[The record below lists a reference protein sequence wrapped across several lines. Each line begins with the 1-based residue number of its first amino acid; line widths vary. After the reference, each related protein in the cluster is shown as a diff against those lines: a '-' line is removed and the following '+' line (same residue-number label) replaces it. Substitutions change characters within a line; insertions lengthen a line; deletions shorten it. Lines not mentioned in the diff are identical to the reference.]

1 MGNPPTPPWPD
12 QGPQPPYGPPPVPPN
27 APGPG
32 QPGPGPVP
40 PVPPGGAPPPGVPMP
55 PITVPPPGGQP
66 WQPGP
71 PPPPRRGPGLLI
83 ALIAGGL
90 VLVLA
95 AVVAVVVLTGDDG
108 GDGGDRADGG
118 GSDGTSLQVGKIAGG
133 AEAIPN
139 ADGSL
144 TMARPGVTSPV
155 VDIYEDFSCPPC
167 GNFDR
172 TNDPMLKQ
180 VAVAGEAKVVFHPMV
195 IFGEGTEPQHGNST
209 RAASAL
215 RCVREGARWLS
226 YQDALYAHQPSESTQ
241 GYATSDLL
249 DWAAPLGLTG
259 DDFRSCVTGQRYASD
274 VGRVSQTY
282 ISTGVQGTPSVR
294 VNGRLLDSSDTQS
307 PDALRRAIEAAS

>member
-27 APGPG
+27 GPA
-32 QPGPGPVP
+32 
-40 PVPPGGAPPPGVPMP
+40 PVPPGAPPAP
-55 PITVPPPGGQP
+55 PITVPPPGGRP

-83 ALIAGGL
+83 ALIGGGL
-90 VLVLA
+90 VLVLVAVA
-95 AVVAVVVLTGDDG
+95 AVVLLTRG
-108 GDGGDRADGG
+108 GGKDGGDRADGG
-118 GSDGTSLQVGKIAGG
+118 SDGTGYQTGRIAGG
-133 AEAIPN
+133 AEALPN
-139 ADGSL
+139 PDGSL

-195 IFGEGTEPQHGNST
+195 IFGAGTEPQHGNST

-226 YQDALYAHQPSESTQ
+226 YQDALYAHQPSESSE

-249 DWAAPLGLTG
+249 AWAAPLGLTG
-259 DDFRSCVTGQRYASD
+259 DDFRNCVTGQRYASD
-274 VGRVSQTY
+274 VGRVSHSY
-282 ISTGVQGTPSVR
+282 ISSGVQGTPSVR
-294 VNGRLLDSSDTQS
+294 VNGRLLASSDTQT
-307 PDALRRAIEAAS
+307 PDALRRAIETAS

>member
-27 APGPG
+27 GPA
-32 QPGPGPVP
+32 
-40 PVPPGGAPPPGVPMP
+40 PVPPGAPPAP

-83 ALIAGGL
+83 ALIGGGL
-90 VLVLA
+90 VLVLVAVA
-95 AVVAVVVLTGDDG
+95 AVVLLTRG
-108 GDGGDRADGG
+108 GGKDGGDRADGG
-118 GSDGTSLQVGKIAGG
+118 SDGTSLQAGRIAGG
-133 AEAIPN
+133 AEALPN
-139 ADGSL
+139 PDGSL

-195 IFGEGTEPQHGNST
+195 IFGAGTEPQHGNST

-226 YQDALYAHQPSESTQ
+226 YQDALYAHQPSESSE

-249 DWAAPLGLTG
+249 AWAAPLGLTG
-259 DDFRSCVTGQRYASD
+259 ADFKDCVTGQRYASD
-274 VGRVSQTY
+274 VGRVSQSY
-282 ISTGVQGTPSVR
+282 ISSGVQGTPSVR
-294 VNGRLLDSSDTQS
+294 VNGRLLASSDTQT

>member
-27 APGPG
+27 GPAPM
-32 QPGPGPVP
+32 P
-40 PVPPGGAPPPGVPMP
+40 PGAPPAP
-55 PITVPPPGGQP
+55 PITVPPPGGP
-66 WQPGP
+66 HWQPGP

-83 ALIAGGL
+83 ALIGGGL
-90 VLVLA
+90 VLVLIA
-95 AVVAVVVLTGDDG
+95 VAVVVVLTSGDG
-108 GDGGDRADGG
+108 KDGGDRADGG
-118 GSDGTSLQVGKIAGG
+118 SGGTGFQAGQIAGG
-133 AEAIPN
+133 AEAVPN
-139 ADGSL
+139 PDGSL

-226 YQDALYAHQPSESTQ
+226 YQDALYAHQPSESTE
-241 GYATSDLL
+241 GYAASDLL
-249 DWAAPLGLTG
+249 AWAAPLGLTG
-259 DDFRSCVTGQRYASD
+259 DDFKNCVTGQRYASD
-274 VGRVSQTY
+274 VGRVSRSY
-282 ISTGVQGTPSVR
+282 ISSGVQGTPSVR
-294 VNGRLLDSSDTQS
+294 VNGRLLASSDTQT

>member
-1 MGNPPTPPWPD
+1 
-12 QGPQPPYGPPPVPPN
+12 
-27 APGPG
+27 
-32 QPGPGPVP
+32 
-40 PVPPGGAPPPGVPMP
+40 PGGAPMPPPRP
-55 PITVPPPGGQP
+55 PITVPPPQG

-71 PPPPRRGPGLLI
+71 PTPPRRGPGLLI
-83 ALIAGGL
+83 ALIGGGL
-90 VLVLA
+90 VLVLVAVA
-95 AVVAVVVLTGDDG
+95 AVVLIIRSSGDDG
-108 GDGGDRADGG
+108 GNGADGG
-118 GSDGTSLQVGKIAGG
+118 GSDGTSLQAGKIAGG

-139 ADGSL
+139 PDGSL

-195 IFGEGTEPQHGNST
+195 IFGAGTEPQHGNST

-249 DWAAPLGLTG
+249 AWAAPLGLTG
-259 DDFRSCVTGQRYASD
+259 DDFKTCVTGQRYAAD
-274 VGRVSQTY
+274 VARVSESY
-282 ISTGVQGTPSVR
+282 ISSGVQGTPSVR
-294 VNGRLLDSSDTQS
+294 VNGRLLSSSDTQT

>member
-27 APGPG
+27 GPAPM
-32 QPGPGPVP
+32 
-40 PVPPGGAPPPGVPMP
+40 PPGAPPMP

-66 WQPGP
+66 WRPGP

-83 ALIAGGL
+83 ALIGGGL
-90 VLVLA
+90 VLVLIAVA
-95 AVVAVVVLTGDDG
+95 AVVLLTSGGGKDG
-108 GDGGDRADGG
+108 GHRADG
-118 GSDGTSLQVGKIAGG
+118 GSDGTDLQTGQIAGG
-133 AEAIPN
+133 AEALPN
-139 ADGSL
+139 PDGSL

-195 IFGEGTEPQHGNST
+195 IFGAGTEPQHGNST

-226 YQDALYAHQPSESTQ
+226 YQDALYAHQPSESSE

-249 DWAAPLGLTG
+249 AWAAPLGLTG
-259 DDFRSCVTGQRYASD
+259 DDFKDCVTGQRYASD
-274 VGRVSQTY
+274 VGRVSQSY
-282 ISTGVQGTPSVR
+282 ISSGVQGTPSVR
-294 VNGRLLDSSDTQS
+294 VNGRPLASSDTQT